1 MNRSVGGQP
10 SSQHCR
16 GEAADLIAL
25 EKDLKEFAQAVLTS
39 DLQFDQLIYEYGG
52 WVHISYV
59 TDRAPRRQALMIGK
73 WTAGKYEPLDLE
85 KVPE

>member
-1 MNRSVGGQP
+1 
-10 SSQHCR
+10 
-16 GEAADLIAL
+16 LIAL
-25 EKDLKEFAQAVLTS
+25 DINLRDFAQKVVAS